1 MRASMC
7 LAILLGAVAPLAA
20 QTPAADGAAIA
31 AELDSTAAGWNRN
44 DLARYMQ
51 AYDTSMSSMTRNG
64 PVGLAATETGV
75 RAAFWKDGKANQ
87 QLRYEHVEVRMLG
100 ANFALCTGHFILTGG
115 GLKDLGGWFSTI
127 WMRTPAGWRM
137 IHDHS

>member
-1 MRASMC
+1 MKLTVC
-7 LAILLGAVAPLAA
+7 LLGVLGSLAPLTA
-20 QTPAADGAAIA
+20 QTPAAAIA

-44 DLARYMQ
+44 DLARYMA
-51 AYDTSMSSMTRNG
+51 AYDTSMTSMTRNG

-100 ANFALCTGHFILTGG
+100 TDYALCTGHFILTGG

-127 WMRTPAGWRM
+127 WMRTPHGWRM